1 MSTPTIKGN
10 LRSEK
15 RETMSAPIIRITLK
29 AYESSM
35 LDDACKKIIA
45 DAENCNSCFSDP
57 LSFCEI
63 WGPIPL
69 PTRIRK
75 YCILTSPHVYK
86 KARDHF
92 EIRTH
97 KRIIDIRKPYLKKA
111 QYLLLE
117 NLKRVEIP
125 AGIDI
130 TVKTTHKTVPIL
142 HVAQK

>member
-63 WGPIPL
+63 
-69 PTRIRK
+69 
-75 YCILTSPHVYK
+75 
-86 KARDHF
+86 
-92 EIRTH
+92 
-97 KRIIDIRKPYLKKA
+97 
-111 QYLLLE
+111 
-117 NLKRVEIP
+117 
-125 AGIDI
+125 
-130 TVKTTHKTVPIL
+130 
-142 HVAQK
+142 